1 MGAWLDDSMRR
12 AWSAVEFPEKTI
24 TEINVYCLFQNL
36 VAPFGDDVPF
46 SCIPVAFIERIGRPP
61 RRWPF
66 IRTAVEEL
74 FRTWRQESSA
84 PSKKKRKVNNSPPL
98 SVKQNLTESH
108 AAPVSSVGGCMQYK
122 ETGDGHP
129 RCTSAEDC
137 VGTSNDPLVQHV
149 PDTGEGDLYCQT
161 CWEAFF
167 SVPGL
172 ESLRAVLYDNPSI
185 VFTPEFLS
193 R

>member
-1 MGAWLDDSMRR
+1 MTACVVHGLQLS
-12 AWSAVEFPEKTI
+12 FPKKTI

-46 SCIPVAFIERIGRPP
+46 SCIPLTFTQRIGRPP

-66 IRTAVEEL
+66 IRMAVEEL

-84 PSKKKRKVNNSPPL
+84 PSKKKRKVNNSAPL
-98 SVKQNLTESH
+98 SVKPNLTESH
-108 AAPVSSVGGCMQYK
+108 AVPMSYVGGCVQYE
-122 ETGDGHP
+122 ETGAGHP

-137 VGTSNDPLVQHV
+137 IGTSNDQLVQHM
-149 PDTGEGDLYCQT
+149 PETGEGDLYCRR

-167 SVPGL
+167 SAPGL
-172 ESLRAVLYDNPSI
+172 RALRGVLYDNPS
-185 VFTPEFLS
+185 VVVTPEFLS